1 MPGCDP
7 DTTTIFSKV
16 NVGKVSAPRKKGP
29 TGKPKCLSCRALKQ
43 KVNQLASPISEKCH
57 FGPTASKC
65 DRCART
71 NRDCGPPLLP
81 MEDQVRRQQGARKR
95 LARRIHQILE
105 AGVSEQTIDIALVDL
120 LPKPTEATGSERSIP
135 GEINVGSLPSNSSE
149 NTESLWVPF
158 GDIDQEFL
166 YSFLGM

>member
-7 DTTTIFSKV
+7 QTTTIISKV
-16 NVGKVSAPRKKGP
+16 NVGNVSATRKKGP

-43 KVNQLASPISEKCH
+43 KVNQLANLISEKCH

-71 NRDCGPPLLP
+71 NRDCGPALLP
-81 MEDQVRRQQGARKR
+81 REDQGRRQQGARKR

-105 AGVSEQTIDIALVDL
+105 AGVLEQTIDIALVAL
-120 LPKPTEATGSERSIP
+120 LPKPVEATGMERSTT
-135 GEINVGSLPSNSSE
+135 GEINVGSFFSNSSANVE
-149 NTESLWVPF
+149 PWAPF
-158 GDIDQEFL
+158 EDIDQEFMH
-166 YSFLGM
+166 SFLGM